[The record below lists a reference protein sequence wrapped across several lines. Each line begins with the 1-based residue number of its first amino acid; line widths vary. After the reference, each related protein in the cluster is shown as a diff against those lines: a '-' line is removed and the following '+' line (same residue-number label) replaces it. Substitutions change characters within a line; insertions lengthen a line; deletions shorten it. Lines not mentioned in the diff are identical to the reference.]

1 LATQLRSRAERAQDD
16 VLQKHLTVTA
26 DRWDSLMNQALPK
39 KRMLQWVLYDEND
52 KNQESESRGEQ
63 NVLAKVGCEA
73 AQEALSRLS
82 ELERRT

>member
-1 LATQLRSRAERAQDD
+1 
-16 VLQKHLTVTA
+16 
-26 DRWDSLMNQALPK
+26 MNQALPK